1 MSRRKALRNEAVEKL
16 KKLKSEYEGKKNSKE
31 LDNYNEDAKKEY
43 LINLSK
49 EYYSMAGGLREDYR
63 EKIHQ
68 AGMEEVATLETQLKE
83 QELSNQSKK
92 DSMEDLL
99 SENNKLIYSTYI
111 LNNGSVEQV
120 KNLLINNINNEQIKE
135 LVKAKL
141 NTIETSEKNN
151 YSEVQQMIT
160 EAESDKVKK
169 LELQI
174 QQEYNSNQFNYPT
187 NGVIPIDLDTMFNFS
202 ESARTQFFD

>member
-1 MSRRKALRNEAVEKL
+1 MSRRKTLRNEAGEKL
-16 KKLKSEYEGKKNSKE
+16 NKLKSEYEGKKNSNE
-31 LDNYNEDAKKEY
+31 LDKYTEDAKKEY

-49 EYYSMAGGLREDYR
+49 EYYSMAENLREEYR
-63 EKIHQ
+63 GKIYQ
-68 AGMEEVATLETQLKE
+68 AGMEEVAELETQLKE

-120 KNLLINNINNEQIKE
+120 KNLLINNPNNEQIKE

-141 NTIETSEKNN
+141 NTIETSEKSN

-160 EAESDKVKK
+160 EVESDKVKK

-187 NGVIPIDLDTMFNFS
+187 NGVIPLDLDTMFNYS